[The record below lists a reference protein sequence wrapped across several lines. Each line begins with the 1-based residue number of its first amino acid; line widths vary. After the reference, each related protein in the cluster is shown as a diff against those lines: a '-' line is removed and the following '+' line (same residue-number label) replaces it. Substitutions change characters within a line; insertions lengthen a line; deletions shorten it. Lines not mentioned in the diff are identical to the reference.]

1 MTSSW
6 TSSMPCINSVEKEK
20 HYSTLTHIWVSCLFH
35 ISGIAEKL
43 SWHVYVAIL
52 FVSVD
57 AAALVHAFC
66 CASRAW
72 RTQACHPST
81 PSFLPLTRVLASV
94 WSNGRFRGG
103 RTGTLFWRRSSV
115 NMSAPR
121 EEFHTG
127 GAGWLFP
134 AVLNGCVSRVNVR
147 VNSTRLSDIIPPTY
161 IQGNCIKTLRVT
173 QLQLF
178 KWFISWFIQ
187 L

>member
-1 MTSSW
+1 
-6 TSSMPCINSVEKEK
+6 MPCISGVKKKK
-20 HYSTLTHIWVSCLFH
+20 HYSTLADIWVSFLFH

-57 AAALVHAFC
+57 AAALVQGCC

-81 PSFLPLTRVLASV
+81 PSFLPLTRVLASL
-94 WSNGRFRGG
+94 WSCGRSRRG

-121 EEFHTG
+121 EEFYTG
-127 GAGWLFP
+127 GAGWLLP
-134 AVLNGCVSRVNVR
+134 AVLNDCVSRLNVE
-147 VNSTRLSDIIPPTY
+147 VNSTGLSDIFPPTY
-161 IQGNCIKTLRVT
+161 SQGKCIKL
-173 QLQLF
+173 
-178 KWFISWFIQ
+178 SGEPN
-187 L
+187 

>member
-6 TSSMPCINSVEKEK
+6 TSSMPCISSVEKEK

-57 AAALVHAFC
+57 AAALVHACC

-72 RTQACHPST
+72 RTQTCHPST
-81 PSFLPLTRVLASV
+81 PAFLPLTWVLASV
-94 WSNGRFRGG
+94 WSHGRSRGG
-103 RTGTLFWRRSSV
+103 RTGTLFWGRSSV
-115 NMSAPR
+115 NMSALR

-134 AVLNGCVSRVNVR
+134 AVLSGCVSRLNVQL
-147 VNSTRLSDIIPPTY
+147 NGTGLSDILPPTY
-161 IQGNCIKTLRVT
+161 SQGKCIKTLRVT
-173 QLQLF
+173 QLKLF
-178 KWFISWFIQ
+178 K
-187 L
+187 

>member
-1 MTSSW
+1 M
-6 TSSMPCINSVEKEK
+6 
-20 HYSTLTHIWVSCLFH
+20 WVSCLFH

-57 AAALVHAFC
+57 AAALVHACC

-81 PSFLPLTRVLASV
+81 PSFLPLTRVLALV
-94 WSNGRFRGG
+94 WSHGRSRGG
-103 RTGTLFWRRSSV
+103 RTGTMFWRRGSM

-121 EEFHTG
+121 EHFHTG

-134 AVLNGCVSRVNVR
+134 AVLSVCISRLNVR
-147 VNSTRLSDIIPPTY
+147 VNSTGLSDILPPTY
-161 IQGNCIKTLRVT
+161 RQGNCIKTFRVT
-173 QLQLF
+173 QLQ
-178 KWFISWFIQ
+178 WFRWFLSWFIKLYHTKNLHELQ
-187 L
+187 WESKFI